1 MNYKVNNNWDIIL
14 KDEYEKEYFKNLL
27 NYINEEYNNKTVYPL
42 KENIFKALEYTDYN
56 DIKVVIL
63 GQDPYHGEGEAQGL
77 SFSIPNDIKITPSL
91 RNIFK
96 ELKNDLNIERTNTDL
111 SDWAK
116 QGVLLL
122 NAILTVC
129 KDTPLSHKDKGWE
142 IFTDEIIKKINER
155 EEPVVFILWGNYA
168 RSKKKLITNKNH
180 YIIESAHPSPLSASR
195 GFFDSKPFSKTN
207 NILISINKESIRW

>member
-27 NYINEEYNNKTVYPL
+27 NYINEEYNNKTIYPL

-111 SDWAK
+111 TDWAK
-116 QGVLLL
+116 QGILLL

-155 EEPVVFILWGNYA
+155 EDPVIFILWGNYA

-207 NILISINKESIRW
+207 NILNSINKESIRW

>member
-77 SFSIPNDIKITPSL
+77 

-111 SDWAK
+111 TDWAK
-116 QGVLLL
+116 QGILLL

-155 EEPVVFILWGNYA
+155 EDPVIFILWGNYA

>member
-14 KDEYEKEYFKNLL
+14 KDEYEKEYFKNLV

-77 SFSIPNDIKITPSL
+77 SFSIPNDIRITPSL

-96 ELKNDLNIERTNTDL
+96 ELKNDLNIERTDTDL

-207 NILISINKESIRW
+207 DILISINNESIRW

>member
-14 KDEYEKEYFKNLL
+14 KDEYEKEYFKNLVD
-27 NYINEEYNNKTVYPL
+27 YINEEYNNKTVYPI

-77 SFSIPNDIKITPSL
+77 SFSIPNDIRITPSL

-207 NILISINKESIRW
+207 DILISINNESIRW

>member
-77 SFSIPNDIKITPSL
+77 SFSIPNDIRITPSL

-116 QGVLLL
+116 QGILLL

-155 EEPVVFILWGNYA
+155 EDPVIFILWGNYA

-207 NILISINKESIRW
+207 NILNSINKESIRW

>member
-116 QGVLLL
+116 QGILLL

-207 NILISINKESIRW
+207 NILNSINKESIRW

>member
-116 QGVLLL
+116 QGILLL

-155 EEPVVFILWGNYA
+155 EDPVIFILWGNYA
-168 RSKKKLITNKNH
+168 RSKKKLIRNKNH

-207 NILISINKESIRW
+207 NILNSINKESIRW

>member
-1 MNYKVNNNWDIIL
+1 MADWSQIIGNLKHTEAFMHANNYQLQRRNSGAVVFPP
-14 KDEYEKEYFKNLL
+14 KEDVFNAFK
-27 NYINEEYNNKTVYPL
+27 YTPL
-42 KENIFKALEYTDYN
+42 DKL
-56 DIKVVIL
+56 KVVIL

-77 SFSIPNDIKITPSL
+77 SFSIPNNIKITPSL

>member
-77 SFSIPNDIKITPSL
+77 SFSIPNNIKITPSL

-116 QGVLLL
+116 QGILLL

-142 IFTDEIIKKINER
+142 TFTDEIIKKINER

>member
-27 NYINEEYNNKTVYPL
+27 NYINEEYDNKTVYPL

-96 ELKNDLNIERTNTDL
+96 ELKNDLNIERSNTDL

-116 QGVLLL
+116 QGILLL

-207 NILISINKESIRW
+207 NILNSINKESIRW

>member
-77 SFSIPNDIKITPSL
+77 SFSIPNDIRITPSL

-96 ELKNDLNIERTNTDL
+96 ELK
-111 SDWAK
+111 
-116 QGVLLL
+116 
-122 NAILTVC
+122 
-129 KDTPLSHKDKGWE
+129 
-142 IFTDEIIKKINER
+142 
-155 EEPVVFILWGNYA
+155 VVFFWVSL
-168 RSKKKLITNKNH
+168 
-180 YIIESAHPSPLSASR
+180 
-195 GFFDSKPFSKTN
+195 FF
-207 NILISINKESIRW
+207 

>member
-14 KDEYEKEYFKNLL
+14 KDEYEKEYFKNQI

-77 SFSIPNDIKITPSL
+77 SFSIPNDIRITPSL

-111 SDWAK
+111 TDWAK
-116 QGVLLL
+116 QGILLL

-155 EEPVVFILWGNYA
+155 EDPVIFILWGNYA

>member
-1 MNYKVNNNWDIIL
+1 MIGNDWDNVL
-14 KDEYEKEYFKNLL
+14 TVVENSDGFKKFMEVVDNEYAT
-27 NYINEEYNNKTVYPL
+27 KTIYPL
-42 KENIFKALEYTDYN
+42 KENIFNALKLTPYSKV
-56 DIKVVIL
+56 KVVIM

-116 QGVLLL
+116 QGILLL

-155 EEPVVFILWGNYA
+155 EDPVIFILWGNYA

-207 NILISINKESIRW
+207 NILNSINKESIRW

>member
-116 QGVLLL
+116 QGILLL

-142 IFTDEIIKKINER
+142 TFTDEIIKKINER

-207 NILISINKESIRW
+207 NILIRINKESIRW

>member
-207 NILISINKESIRW
+207 NILISIKKESIRW

>member
-27 NYINEEYNNKTVYPL
+27 NYINEEYNNKTIYPL

-116 QGVLLL
+116 QGILLL

-155 EEPVVFILWGNYA
+155 EDPVIFILWGNYA

-207 NILISINKESIRW
+207 NILNSINKESIRW

>member
-77 SFSIPNDIKITPSL
+77 SFSIPNDIRITPSL
-91 RNIFK
+91 RNVFK

-111 SDWAK
+111 TDWAK
-116 QGVLLL
+116 QGILLL

-142 IFTDEIIKKINER
+142 TFTDEIIKKINER

>member
-27 NYINEEYNNKTVYPL
+27 NYINEEYDNKTVYPL

-77 SFSIPNDIKITPSL
+77 SFSIPNDIRITPSL

-116 QGVLLL
+116 QGILLL

-142 IFTDEIIKKINER
+142 TFTDEIIKKINER

>member
-77 SFSIPNDIKITPSL
+77 SFSIPNDIRITPSL

-116 QGVLLL
+116 QGILLL

-129 KDTPLSHKDKGWE
+129 KDTPLSYKDKGWE

-155 EEPVVFILWGNYA
+155 EEPVIFILWGNYA

>member
-27 NYINEEYNNKTVYPL
+27 NYINEEYNNKTIYPL

-77 SFSIPNDIKITPSL
+77 SFSIPNDIRITPSL

-111 SDWAK
+111 TDWAK
-116 QGVLLL
+116 QGILLL

-142 IFTDEIIKKINER
+142 TFTDEIIKKINER

-207 NILISINKESIRW
+207 NILNSINKESIRW